1 MSGPK
6 VVRVVSKAERI
17 ADCYN
22 QLESVKSS
30 FNEWYKFAKKHDVL
44 TSDGTKEIEKQ
55 ILQIDHLINREK
67 FEEANQKCTKAI
79 VQIKQDISRIRDD
92 VIAKAELERSIRMK
106 LKYTAEML
114 VSVFN
119 KNNYPI
125 PNELQKIVL
134 SVLNADESDLSIY
147 KDFLDNIITNY
158 LTEAADKNK
167 LTSGQ
172 RELATQLLEGES
184 HQNFADWRLMHD
196 KETIAENSQRLNK
209 LLAELS
215 VLDETPNTQAFL
227 ERANLIEQ
235 ESSPSHRSLL
245 TDSIILDLVAYIQ
258 KQKENHQLIT
268 RMKKTRCELIQL
280 TSQSAKDLLVSF
292 DRAIESN
299 DISLCETLNEE
310 ATRLI
315 NEELKLVAAI
325 SRRDAILK
333 GLSDLGYEVNE
344 NMETAWAKNGRIILK
359 KSDENEYG
367 IELGAASD
375 VERVQIQ
382 LVSFEQTQN
391 SLDSAKDLNKEKE
404 WCEEFSHF
412 KTSLE
417 QSGTTINIE
426 RALPIGTKALKLV
439 QRPSPTVSSTK
450 TIKAR
455 SMRKEN
461 LSR

>member
-227 ERANLIEQ
+227 ERANLIVY
-235 ESSPSHRSLL
+235 SG
-245 TDSIILDLVAYIQ
+245 
-258 KQKENHQLIT
+258 
-268 RMKKTRCELIQL
+268 
-280 TSQSAKDLLVSF
+280 AK
-292 DRAIESN
+292 
-299 DISLCETLNEE
+299 
-310 ATRLI
+310 
-315 NEELKLVAAI
+315 
-325 SRRDAILK
+325 
-333 GLSDLGYEVNE
+333 
-344 NMETAWAKNGRIILK
+344 
-359 KSDENEYG
+359 
-367 IELGAASD
+367 
-375 VERVQIQ
+375 
-382 LVSFEQTQN
+382 
-391 SLDSAKDLNKEKE
+391 
-404 WCEEFSHF
+404 
-412 KTSLE
+412 
-417 QSGTTINIE
+417 
-426 RALPIGTKALKLV
+426 
-439 QRPSPTVSSTK
+439 
-450 TIKAR
+450 
-455 SMRKEN
+455 
-461 LSR
+461 

>member
-44 TSDGTKEIEKQ
+44 TSNGTKEIEKQ

-67 FEEANQKCTKAI
+67 FEEANQKCTEAI
-79 VQIKQDISRIRDD
+79 VQIKQDISRIRDE
-92 VIAKAELERSIRMK
+92 VIAKAELDRSIRMK

-158 LTEAADKNK
+158 LTEAADKNN

-184 HQNFADWRLMHD
+184 HQNLADWKLMHS
-196 KETIAENSQRLNK
+196 KETIPANSHRLNK

-215 VLDETPNTQAFL
+215 VLDETSNTQAFL

-268 RMKKTRCELIQL
+268 RMKNTRCELIQI

-315 NEELKLVAAI
+315 NKESKLVAAI

-391 SLDSAKDLNKEKE
+391 SLNSAKDLEKEKE
-404 WCEEFSHF
+404 WCNEFSHL
-412 KTSLE
+412 KISLE
-417 QSGTTINIE
+417 HSGTMINIE
-426 RALPIGTKALKLV
+426 RALPIGSKALKLV
-439 QRPSPTVSSTK
+439 QRPSQTSSAVK
-450 TIKAR
+450 TIKVQPIK
-455 SMRKEN
+455 KE
-461 LSR
+461 RI